1 MISPLDHAAEG
12 SDRQDGSVEM
22 EGHLRRAGVPC
33 AIVDSPTRR
42 LIAANNAFASLV
54 NVEAALLENV
64 NFASLFLPSERGL
77 LEAILSGIA
86 DGMIQFC
93 QGRARLLLPGGEL
106 PVSGWVRSLPGGRA
120 LVAIV
125 PAGTQLTE
133 GAPGHPVTAPGP
145 HAFRLVLGALDH
157 EWRFSELSADATE
170 WLGWNPAEYRG
181 VALQS
186 VVHPDD
192 APLLL
197 LALGRSGVDRRGV
210 ATMVRVRC
218 DAMST
223 LESSSDNYSEDSPGV
238 SSGGCEGS
246 SRQPVWMPV
255 RCEVSPLCDHNP
267 ARFAVAMWV
276 LDTDRDTESAEQR
289 AARLEDHL
297 WRIAL
302 EIAAAGIG
310 DAPTSGEMWWGDPAL
325 RELSQRQLEILR
337 RLLRGE
343 RVPTIAGELF
353 LSQSTVRNHLS
364 AIYRRLGVH
373 SQAELLARLLPSRPS
388 SGGTEDE

>member
-1 MISPLDHAAEG
+1 VISRDGEG
-12 SDRQDGSVEM
+12 SSGSLEL
-22 EGHLRRAGVPC
+22 EGHLDRAGIPC
-33 AIVDSPTRR
+33 AIVHTPTRR
-42 LIAANNAFASLV
+42 LVAANAAFGSLVDVEASLLK
-54 NVEAALLENV
+54 NVDFL
-64 NFASLFLPSERGL
+64 SLFPPERRALP
-77 LEAILSGIA
+77 EAILSGIA
-86 DGMIQFC
+86 DGLIQFC
-93 QGRARLLLPGGEL
+93 QGQAHLDLRVGSEL
-106 PVSGWVRSLPGGRA
+106 PVSGWVRSMPGGRA
-120 LVAIV
+120 LVALV
-125 PAGTQLTE
+125 PAGAQLPE
-133 GAPGHPVTAPGP
+133 GAPSFPLTSGP
-145 HAFRLVLGALDH
+145 DAFRLVLGAVDH
-157 EWRFSELSADATE
+157 EWRFNEISPDATT
-170 WLGWNPAEYRG
+170 WFGWNLEEYRG
-181 VALQS
+181 TALQS

-197 LALGRSGVDRRGV
+197 LALGRSGVDRRGI
-210 ATMVRVRC
+210 ATMVRVR
-218 DAMST
+218 S
-223 LESSSDNYSEDSPGV
+223 EFPSPPVGSSDGV
-238 SSGGCEGS
+238 EEGTQEGS
-246 SRQPVWMPV
+246 AEGSGDVVWVPV

-267 ARFAVAMWV
+267 PRFAVAMWV
-276 LDTDRDTESAEQR
+276 LDTDNDTESAEQR

>member
-1 MISPLDHAAEG
+1 VITRDGEG
-12 SDRQDGSVEM
+12 SSGSLDL
-22 EGHLRRAGVPC
+22 EGHLDRVGIPC
-33 AIVDSPTRR
+33 AIVHTPTKR
-42 LIAANNAFASLV
+42 LVAANAAFASLV
-54 NVEAALLENV
+54 DMEAPLLKNVDFLSLIPPERRAL
-64 NFASLFLPSERGL
+64 P
-77 LEAILSGIA
+77 EAILSGIA
-86 DGMIQFC
+86 EGLIQFC
-93 QGRARLLLPGGEL
+93 QGQTHLDLRVGGEL
-106 PVSGWVRSLPGGRA
+106 PVSGWVRSMPGRRA
-120 LVAIV
+120 LVALV
-125 PAGTQLTE
+125 PAGVQLPE
-133 GAPGHPVTAPGP
+133 GGP
-145 HAFRLVLGALDH
+145 SFPLTSGPDAFRLVLGAVDH
-157 EWRFSELSADATE
+157 EWRFNEISPDATT
-170 WLGWNPAEYRG
+170 WFGWNLEEYRG
-181 VALQS
+181 TALQS

-197 LALGRSGVDRRGV
+197 LALGRSAVDRRGV
-210 ATMVRVRC
+210 ATMVRVR
-218 DAMST
+218 SGFPSPPV
-223 LESSSDNYSEDSPGV
+223 SSSD
-238 SSGGCEGS
+238 GS
-246 SRQPVWMPV
+246 ADAVWVPV

-267 ARFAVAMWV
+267 PRFAVAMWV
-276 LDTDRDTESAEQR
+276 LDTDSDTESAEQR

-388 SGGTEDE
+388 SSLEDE